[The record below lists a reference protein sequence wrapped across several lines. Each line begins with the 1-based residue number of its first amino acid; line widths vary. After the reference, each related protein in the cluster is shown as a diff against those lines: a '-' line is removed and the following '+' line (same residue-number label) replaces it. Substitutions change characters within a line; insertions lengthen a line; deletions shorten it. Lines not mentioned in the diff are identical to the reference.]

1 MGRRQ
6 DDLGIKADLCL
17 HRRGQ
22 MPQHG
27 TRRFDGLEDAARQ
40 AEPLQ
45 QRIVPVFAVCAD
57 QCRCTGVGIL
67 IGGHAAEQVVEVVR
81 HHQEGPGGCQLL
93 GVFLLEGHK
102 LVDRIERLVLDAG
115 AGIMLGKGQAVLL
128 FKRLADALGA
138 LIAVGHGIADALP
151 RLVQQNEIHRPGVN
165 ADGCGGKPGVV
176 GSAQAVDDL
185 SGQCVDVPAEVTVLA
200 LDAVLKAVDLLQDD
214 PAVLHSADNVPPAG
228 CADIDRQCTSLH
240 SVLLLCKMTVL
251 FTQCICIIR
260 RRLQLFHPQNN
271 LILCENSILFLPCR
285 PLLPQRQGT
294 GG

>member
-6 DDLGIKADLCL
+6 DDFGIKADHCL

-22 MPQHG
+22 MPHHG
-27 TRRFDGLEDAARQ
+27 TRRFDRLEDPARQ

-57 QCRCTGVGIL
+57 QRRCAGVGIL

-81 HHQEGPGGCQLL
+81 HHQKHFGGCQLL

-151 RLVQQNEIHRPGVN
+151 
-165 ADGCGGKPGVV
+165 
-176 GSAQAVDDL
+176 
-185 SGQCVDVPAEVTVLA
+185 
-200 LDAVLKAVDLLQDD
+200 
-214 PAVLHSADNVPPAG
+214 
-228 CADIDRQCTSLH
+228 
-240 SVLLLCKMTVL
+240 
-251 FTQCICIIR
+251 
-260 RRLQLFHPQNN
+260 
-271 LILCENSILFLPCR
+271 
-285 PLLPQRQGT
+285 
-294 GG
+294 